1 MAELSHALRYARCLP
16 QRFKDANSIMGP
28 NRTTRVILAVVF
40 AGLILTPLAL
50 KRLSARREAGL
61 STADPQSAIAR
72 YGVHFEEVSRAAGI
86 NFVHQAP
93 TLDPKLDHIMPQ
105 IASMGAAVS
114 IVDFDRDGWFDIYA
128 TNSGEGSKNALFR
141 NQKDGTFKDVASDI
155 GLADVNQSGTG
166 VSMGAVWGDYDN
178 DGYEDLFLYKWG
190 RPELFHNDAGR
201 AFTRVTDKANFPSWV
216 NANTAIWFDYDSD
229 GKLDLFLGGYYPEG
243 VDLWHLK
250 DTRMMPESF
259 EYAQNGGR
267 KYLFHNLGN
276 GTFEEVS
283 QKLGINTRRW
293 ALAAVAADLR
303 GTGRPDLF
311 IANDYGVSELFF
323 NDGKQFREGGKQAGV
338 GFSPK
343 SGMNAA
349 VGDVLNDGKYSIYVS
364 NISEEGVLIQGNN
377 LWMPRQGTS
386 GDTLQYENLARDMNV
401 EIGGWSFGAQFG
413 DLNNDGNQDLY
424 LVNGYIS
431 ADRNKNYWYDF
442 SKITGGNSTII
453 SDAANWPAMEGRSLS
468 GYQQKRVWLND
479 GSGRFV
485 NVAQAVGVN
494 DIHDGR
500 SVALVDLWNRGAL
513 DVVVAN
519 QKGPLLIYKNNATA
533 NNKWIAF
540 ELEATASNRSTI
552 GTEIR
557 LFWNGKQQVQTVEGG
572 SGFCA
577 QNQRRLHFGL
587 GKNPTVEKA
596 VIRWTSGRVQ
606 TIENPKIG
614 EIHKVKEPA

>member
-1 MAELSHALRYARCLP
+1 
-16 QRFKDANSIMGP
+16 MGP
-28 NRTTRVILAVVF
+28 NRTTRVILAIVF

-50 KRLSARREAGL
+50 KRLSARREAGH

-155 GLADVNQSGTG
+155 GLADVNQAGTG

-201 AFTRVTDKANFPSWV
+201 AFTRVTDKANLPSWV

-323 NDGKQFREGGKQAGV
+323 NDGKQFREAGKQAGV

-377 LWMPRQGTS
+377 LWMPRQGTT

-442 SKITGGNSTII
+442 SKITGGNSAII

-552 GTEIR
+552 GAEIR

-587 GKNPTVEKA
+587 GKHTTVEKA

-606 TIENPKIG
+606 TIENPRIG